1 MSSVKHL
8 VTLPVPGVWGL
19 SVWVPGR
26 PLGRG
31 GNLRPPFPPGPT
43 PRPSYH
49 MFWRENYQ
57 NKGCLQSILPGQRKI
72 NKHLIKHKCTTDF
85 GIFSNCLLMRFV
97 LIYIKQVFDYFL

>member
-19 SVWVPGR
+19 CVWVPER

-43 PRPSYH
+43 PRPSYR
-49 MFWRENYQ
+49 M
-57 NKGCLQSILPGQRKI
+57 S
-72 NKHLIKHKCTTDF
+72 
-85 GIFSNCLLMRFV
+85 
-97 LIYIKQVFDYFL
+97 